1 MVSETVDLAA
11 WHSNLHVVPV
21 VCWAVLGSAP
31 PSLSLSLSVPESVW
45 SAQCFY
51 DERVLQA
58 LQAAPSYGSY
68 EALLLHWT
76 VKHGYGDDVLPCSSC
91 RGFGAD
97 KVGEV
102 H

>member
-1 MVSETVDLAA
+1 MALELACCA
-11 WHSNLHVVPV
+11 GCL
-21 VCWAVLGSAP
+21 LGSFGQRTSLA
-31 PSLSLSLSVPESVW
+31 LSLSLSVPESVW